1 LRPRVV
7 QQAADAIP
15 ELPFVEPVL
24 SVPTEEP
31 AAAPTSV
38 FADLDAVVVEV
49 GDLVFIRYD
58 NEPERTFSVRLSDT
72 INNPDEGTVHV
83 DRAPLG
89 AAILGASADEQVT
102 VRIGNQTRTAVIEKI
117 EKARDALL
125 AAE

>member
-1 LRPRVV
+1 
-7 QQAADAIP
+7 
-15 ELPFVEPVL
+15 
-24 SVPTEEP
+24 
-31 AAAPTSV
+31 
-38 FADLDAVVVEV
+38 
-49 GDLVFIRYD
+49 
-58 NEPERTFSVRLSDT
+58 VRLSDT